1 LYQKLKKFIIKK
13 KIEIVFFLIFLN
25 NKIFYS
31 MKIINYTRRDEL
43 QLIKSLISFTDNNYN
58 FIIKLVDKLMNDNLD
73 AYRYGTSWM
82 DKYITNYRIKKLN
95 KLIQKKYNILVV

>member
-13 KIEIVFFLIFLN
+13 KIEIVFFLIFLD

-95 KLIQKKYNILVV
+95 KLIQNKYNILVV

>member
-1 LYQKLKKFIIKK
+1 MYQKLKKFIIKK
-13 KIEIVFFLIFLN
+13 KIEIVFFLIFLD

-95 KLIQKKYNILVV
+95 KLIQRKYNILVV

>member
-1 LYQKLKKFIIKK
+1 
-13 KIEIVFFLIFLN
+13 
-25 NKIFYS
+25 

-95 KLIQKKYNILVV
+95 TLIQKKYNILVV

>member
-13 KIEIVFFLIFLN
+13 KIEIVFFLIFLD

-95 KLIQKKYNILVV
+95 KLIQRKYNILVV

>member
-13 KIEIVFFLIFLN
+13 KIEIVFFLIFLD